1 LSGKSKKGLNK
12 KRTPKHKRRGV
23 VYIKHLPHGFYEE
36 QLRGYFSQFGAI
48 TRLRL
53 ARSPKTL
60 GSKGY
65 AFIEFRYPEVA
76 EIAAEAMNNY
86 IMFKNIIK
94 TAYIPPKNIK
104 HDYFRSGVK
113 KVKKDGRK
121 QLTSKTIEAREV
133 VINNSNRLMTNED
146 AKKRTSKVGTK

>member
-1 LSGKSKKGLNK
+1 MKPGQLKKK
-12 KRTPKHKRRGV
+12 TPKHRRRGV
-23 VYIKHLPHGFYEE
+23 IYIKHLPHGFYEE

-86 IMFKNIIK
+86 MMFKNIIK
-94 TAYIPPKNIK
+94 TVFIPPNDIK

-113 KVKKDGRK
+113 KVKKDGVK
-121 QLTSKTIEAREV
+121 VLTSKAIESREV
-133 VINNSNRLMTNED
+133 VVLNTNKLMTTADEER
-146 AKKRTSKVGTK
+146 RTNKIGSK

>member
-1 LSGKSKKGLNK
+1 MQGKKIRKI
-12 KRTPKHKRRGV
+12 KRRGV

-53 ARSPKTL
+53 ARSTKTL

-76 EIAAEAMNNY
+76 EIAADAMNNY
-86 IMFKNIIK
+86 LMFKNIIK
-94 TAYIPPKNIK
+94 TRFIPPSEVKN
-104 HDYFRSGVK
+104 DYFRSGVK
-113 KVKKDGRK
+113 KVKRDGVK
-121 QLTSKTIEAREV
+121 TLTSNHIEARDAIV
-133 VINNSNRLMTNED
+133 TKTNMLMTDEGE
-146 AKKRTSKVGTK
+146 ARRLSILGSK

>member
-1 LSGKSKKGLNK
+1 M
-12 KRTPKHKRRGV
+12 
-23 VYIKHLPHGFYEE
+23 YIKHLPHGFYEE
-36 QLRGYFSQFGAI
+36 ELRGYFSQFGAI

-86 IMFKNIIK
+86 IMFKNVIK
-94 TAYIPPKNIK
+94 TLFIPPSDIK

-113 KVKKDGRK
+113 KVKKDGVK
-121 QLTSKTIEAREV
+121 MLTSKAIEARETV
-133 VINNSNRLMTNED
+133 VKNTNKLMTTKDET
-146 AKKRTSKVGTK
+146 KRANVIASK

>member
-1 LSGKSKKGLNK
+1 M
-12 KRTPKHKRRGV
+12 
-23 VYIKHLPHGFYEE
+23 YIKHLPHGFYEDE
-36 QLRGYFSQFGAI
+36 LRGYFSQFGAI

-94 TAYIPPKNIK
+94 TRFIPPGDIK

-113 KVKKDGRK
+113 KVSKDGVK
-121 QLTSKTIEAREV
+121 VLTSKSIEARETV
-133 VINNSNRLMTNED
+133 VKNTNKLLTTED
-146 AKKRTSKVGTK
+146 EKKRTDVIASK